1 MQFYLNE
8 VKKNHIYPLYVRQ
21 QFFIPQ
27 NGFNNLE
34 PVNVAANQGK
44 LLWVHKV
51 MPVSVHGCSSHHK
64 TKDLDRK
71 EQQ

>member
-44 LLWVHKV
+44 LVYSFMSTQGYACQCTWMLQS
-51 MPVSVHGCSSHHK
+51 P
-64 TKDLDRK
+64 
-71 EQQ
+71 

>member
-34 PVNVAANQGK
+34 PVNVAAN
-44 LLWVHKV
+44 
-51 MPVSVHGCSSHHK
+51 
-64 TKDLDRK
+64 
-71 EQQ
+71 